1 MIYIVEDDKNIRE
14 LVKYTLESYDFNVK
28 AFESGKNLR
37 ENLLEDQADLLILDI
52 MLPGQDGISIL
63 NDLRADKA
71 TKDLPVIL
79 LTAKS
84 AELDKVKGLDQ
95 GADDYISKPF
105 SVLELVSRVKAL
117 LRRSR
122 SESNTNIFKYN
133 GLSLDENKREINLE
147 GQPIDLTY
155 KEFELLLYMLKNKGL
170 VLDRE
175 SIISKV
181 WGYDFQGETRTVDV
195 HIATLRNKLGPWAK
209 YIHTV
214 RNIGYKI
221 GD

>member
-1 MIYIVEDDKNIRE
+1 MIYIVEDDENIKE

-28 AFESGKNLR
+28 AFDSGKDIK
-37 ENLLEDQADLLILDI
+37 EKILEDQVELLILDI

-63 NDLRADKA
+63 KDLRADKR

-84 AELDKVKGLDQ
+84 AELDRVKGLDQ
-95 GADDYISKPF
+95 GADDYITKPF

-117 LRRSR
+117 LRRTRTNSS
-122 SESNTNIFKYN
+122 SEIYQFN
-133 GLSLDENKREINLE
+133 GLVLDENKREISLDGKALN
-147 GQPIDLTY
+147 LTY
-155 KEFELLLYMLKNKGL
+155 KEFELLLYMLKNKDL

-195 HIATLRNKLGPWAK
+195 HVATLRNKLGPWSK
-209 YIHTV
+209 HIHTV

>member
-1 MIYIVEDDKNIRE
+1 MIYIVEDDENIRE
-14 LVKYTLESYDFNVK
+14 LVKYTLESYDFKVK
-28 AFESGKNLR
+28 AFESGKNLK
-37 ENLLEDQADLLILDI
+37 ENLLADQVELLILDI

-63 NDLRADKA
+63 KDLRDDKWA
-71 TKDLPVIL
+71 KDLPVIL

-84 AELDKVKGLDQ
+84 AELDRVKGLDQ
-95 GADDYISKPF
+95 GADDYITKPF

-117 LRRSR
+117 LRRSK
-122 SESNTNIFKYN
+122 SESNTSIYKYN
-133 GLSLDENKREINLE
+133 GLSLDENKREISLE
-147 GQPIDLTY
+147 GQPIELTY
-155 KEFELLLYMLKNKGL
+155 KEFELLLYMLKNKCL

-175 SIISKV
+175 AIISKV

>member
-1 MIYIVEDDKNIRE
+1 MIYIVEDDENIRE

-63 NDLRADKA
+63 KDLRADKA

>member
-1 MIYIVEDDKNIRE
+1 MIYIVEDDENIRE
-14 LVKYTLESYDFNVK
+14 LVKYTLESYEFNVK
-28 AFESGKNLR
+28 AFESGKNLK
-37 ENLLEDQADLLILDI
+37 ENLLDDQLELLILDI

-63 NDLRADKA
+63 KDLRTDKA

-84 AELDKVKGLDQ
+84 AELDRVKGLDQ

-117 LRRSR
+117 LRRTKNQTTSD
-122 SESNTNIFKYN
+122 IYQYN
-133 GLSLDENKREINLE
+133 GLSLDENKREVILDGKGLE
-147 GQPIDLTY
+147 LTY

>member
-1 MIYIVEDDKNIRE
+1 MIYIVEDDENIRE

-28 AFESGKNLR
+28 AFDSGKNLK
-37 ENLLEDQADLLILDI
+37 ENLLVDQVELLILDI

-63 NDLRADKA
+63 NDLRSDKK
-71 TKDLPVIL
+71 TVDLPVIL

-84 AELDKVKGLDQ
+84 AELDRVKGLDQ
-95 GADDYISKPF
+95 GADDYITKPF

-117 LRRSR
+117 LRRSK
-122 SESNTNIFKYN
+122 SESTTSIYTYK
-133 GLSLDENKREINLE
+133 GLVLDENKREVSLE
-147 GQPIDLTY
+147 GQKIDLTY

-175 SIISKV
+175 AIISKV

>member
-1 MIYIVEDDKNIRE
+1 MIYIVEDDENIRE

-28 AFESGKNLR
+28 AFDSGKNLK
-37 ENLLEDQADLLILDI
+37 ENLLVDQVELLILDI

-63 NDLRADKA
+63 NDLRSDKK
-71 TKDLPVIL
+71 TVDLPVIL

-84 AELDKVKGLDQ
+84 AELDRVKGLDQ
-95 GADDYISKPF
+95 GADDYITKPF

-117 LRRSR
+117 LRRSK
-122 SESNTNIFKYN
+122 SESSTSIYDYK
-133 GLSLDENKREINLE
+133 GLALDENKREVSLE
-147 GQPIDLTY
+147 GQKIDLTY

-175 SIISKV
+175 AIISKV

>member
-1 MIYIVEDDKNIRE
+1 MIYIVEDDENIRE

-28 AFESGKNLR
+28 AFESGKNLK
-37 ENLLEDQADLLILDI
+37 ENLLEDQVELLILDI

-63 NDLRADKA
+63 KDLRDDKK
-71 TKDLPVIL
+71 TTDLPVIL

-84 AELDKVKGLDQ
+84 AELDRVKGLDQ
-95 GADDYISKPF
+95 GADDYITKPF

-117 LRRSR
+117 LRRSK
-122 SESNTNIFKYN
+122 SESNTSIYKYN
-133 GLSLDENKREINLE
+133 GLSLDENKREIDLE
-147 GQPIDLTY
+147 GKHIELTY

-175 SIISKV
+175 TIISKV

-195 HIATLRNKLGPWAK
+195 HIATLRNKLGSWAK

>member
-1 MIYIVEDDKNIRE
+1 MIYIVEDDENIRE
-14 LVKYTLESYDFNVK
+14 LVKYTLESYEFNVK
-28 AFESGKNLR
+28 AFESGKNLK
-37 ENLLEDQADLLILDI
+37 ENLLDDQVELLILDI

-63 NDLRADKA
+63 KELRTDKA

-84 AELDKVKGLDQ
+84 AELDRVKGLDQ
-95 GADDYISKPF
+95 GADDYITKPF

-117 LRRSR
+117 LRRTKNQTTSD
-122 SESNTNIFKYN
+122 IYQYN
-133 GLSLDENKREINLE
+133 GLSLDENKREVILDGKALE
-147 GQPIDLTY
+147 LTY

>member
-1 MIYIVEDDKNIRE
+1 MIYIVEDDENIRE

-28 AFESGKNLR
+28 AFESGKNLK
-37 ENLLEDQADLLILDI
+37 ENLLEDQVELLILDI

-63 NDLRADKA
+63 KDLRDDKK
-71 TKDLPVIL
+71 TTDLPVIL

-84 AELDKVKGLDQ
+84 AELDRVKGLDQ
-95 GADDYISKPF
+95 GADDYITKPF

-117 LRRSR
+117 LRRSK
-122 SESNTNIFKYN
+122 SESNTSIYKYN
-133 GLSLDENKREINLE
+133 GLSLDENKREIDLE
-147 GQPIDLTY
+147 GKPIELTY

-175 SIISKV
+175 TIISKV

-195 HIATLRNKLGPWAK
+195 HIATLRNKLGSWAK